1 MPFEDEEEYVQ
12 DNQTGVKLKR
22 LEPTTVNKVVAAK
35 RLDEKAKTLSSNEKA
50 LAEKVFR
57 ASEKFKKVLND
68 TTLPQNRTDIQKSIE
83 DEALKE
89 LVQIASELN
98 QDDTKEESFWSL
110 SLCSY
115 LLKIVLKQRDTIT
128 LLDYRLTQLEKKN
141 G

>member
-35 RLDEKAKTLSSNEKA
+35 RLDEKAKTLSSNERV
-50 LAEKVFR
+50 LAEKVFK

-83 DEALKE
+83 EEALKE

-98 QDDTKEESFWSL
+98 QDDTKEESFGSL